1 MGFSGQ
7 EHWSGLPFPFPDDLP
22 NPGIEPRS
30 PTLLADALPSEPLA
44 NVWKYQ
50 KLSQEVKEI
59 QLEDHSFLPKVLR
72 ELCVCFEIG
81 RFLEFRI

>member
-7 EHWSGLPFPFPDDLP
+7 EHWSGLPFPSPDDLP

-50 KLSQEVKEI
+50 KLSQEGKEI
-59 QLEDHSFLPKVLR
+59 QLEGHSFLPKVLR